1 MVATGPTRE
10 RKEDDDCGSGE
21 RKKEEDG
28 YLRVAD
34 KAKNK
39 GARKSRGGQC

>member
-1 MVATGPTRE
+1 MMTVGPVR
-10 RKEDDDCGSGE
+10 E

-28 YLRVAD
+28 YLRVVD